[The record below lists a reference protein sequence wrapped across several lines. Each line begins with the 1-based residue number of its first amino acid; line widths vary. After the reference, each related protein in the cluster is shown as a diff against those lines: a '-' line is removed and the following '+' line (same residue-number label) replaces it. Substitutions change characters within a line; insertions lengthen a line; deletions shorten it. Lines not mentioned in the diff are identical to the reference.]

1 MFGFSSKPQ
10 CPCYPLAKEWVEQRL
25 LWIREQFGT
34 TIFDDRPL
42 VFPTDDFFP
51 DDYDSSEDAARAVL
65 RRVAHLMDVPSD
77 RVVLRLEDIGLPTD
91 FAKRWTITVDRR
103 ELAHPHRLI
112 TIFASELALGRLFAE
127 DREGDVFDAALLT
140 ALTASALGF
149 AIFLASSSR
158 SRFDDETLFW
168 PGTRLSRPASMT
180 PPMFGWMLA
189 HLAWFEN
196 DPKPG
201 WEKYL
206 GNASKTD
213 FREGVRYLF
222 ATGDTTFRPRAA
234 R

>member
-1 MFGFSSKPQ
+1 MFSFGAKPQ

-25 LWIREQFGT
+25 GWIRGQFGT

-51 DDYDSSEDAARAVL
+51 DDYDGTDDAARAVL
-65 RRVAHLMDVPSD
+65 RRVANLMDVPSD
-77 RVVLRLEDIGLPTD
+77 RVALRIDDAGFPTD
-91 FAKRWTITVDRR
+91 FGKRWTITIDRR
-103 ELAHPHRLI
+103 ELGRPHRLI
-112 TIFASELALGRLFAE
+112 TIFASELAQGRLFVE
-127 DREGDVFDAALLT
+127 DRADDAFDADLLT
-140 ALTASALGF
+140 DLTASALGF
-149 AIFLASSSR
+149 ALFLANAAQSLESSS
-158 SRFDDETLFW
+158 FW

-206 GNASKTD
+206 GNTSKTD

-222 ATGDTTFRPRAA
+222 ATGDTTFRPRAVSS
-234 R
+234 